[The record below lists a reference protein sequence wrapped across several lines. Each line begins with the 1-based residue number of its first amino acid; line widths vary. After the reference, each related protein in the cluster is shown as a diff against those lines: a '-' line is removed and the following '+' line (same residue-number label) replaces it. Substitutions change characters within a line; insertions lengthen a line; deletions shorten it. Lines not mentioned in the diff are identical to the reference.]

1 MKPTKGNP
9 VKKTVLAAV
18 LAATALL
25 STGCGVEAVTGT
37 VVEQAAQGS
46 AGQPA
51 GTVDA
56 MTKAKER
63 IEAKA
68 YTARVVAE
76 HESMLAGQEWNVT
89 GGGWTAGAAVT
100 ISLTSAAGT
109 VVGTPA
115 QAVADAEG
123 KFTTPISIPAGTTT
137 GPYTL
142 VATSPA
148 DTTGAHTAAV
158 NVFSA

>member
-1 MKPTKGNP
+1 VKPTKGNP
-9 VKKTVLAAV
+9 VKKTVLAVV

-37 VVEQAAQGS
+37 AVEQAAQGS

-56 MTKAKER
+56 MAKAKER

-68 YTARVVAE
+68 YTAKVVAE
-76 HESMLAGQEWNVT
+76 HESMLAGEDWTVT
-89 GGGWTAGAAVT
+89 GGGWTAGAVVA
-100 ISLTSAAGT
+100 ISLTSAEGT

-123 KFTTPISIPAGTTT
+123 KYSTLISIPAGTTT
-137 GPYTL
+137 GTYTL
-142 VATSPA
+142 VATNPTDASGP
-148 DTTGAHTAAV
+148 HAATV
-158 NVFSA
+158 NVFSS